1 MKSKLSGSLLGVVI
15 VAAIGSVFVA
25 HYDDFLPYR
34 WRTYAAPDGT
44 FSIDLPGKTTL
55 ETRQA
60 PLESGGTMAF
70 HTIRVASVRNYTL
83 AYVGH
88 TNVGEKSSEKALE
101 SARDGSLRKAEG
113 TSLTQNRITVQG
125 FPGLDMQ
132 APARGN
138 TFMDSRMVVV
148 GNRLYMIRAVAASE
162 TRPGTT
168 GNQRLSSGYLTLS
181 SSTQSKSSKELSP

>member
-1 MKSKLSGSLLGVVI
+1 MKSKLSGSLVGVVI

-34 WRTYAAPDGT
+34 WRTYAALDGT

-83 AYVGH
+83 AHVEH
-88 TNVGEKSSEKALE
+88 RNVGEKSSEKALE
-101 SARDGSLRKAEG
+101 SARDRSLRKAEG

-132 APARGN
+132 ARARGN
-138 TFMDSRMVVV
+138 TFMDSRMVAV
-148 GNRLYMIRAVAASE
+148 GNRLYMIMAVAASE
-162 TRPGTT
+162 QNRERPGT
-168 GNQRLSSGYLTLS
+168 
-181 SSTQSKSSKELSP
+181 EDSPADI